1 MKKLLSF
8 ILAGLTCLNMGLTV
22 LAQGPIDN
30 DENNIPPVEEPMN
43 DGSDDNT
50 VPTDPEN
57 LVAPCEDTLPGGRDE
72 CQ

>member
-1 MKKLLSF
+1 MKKLLSL

-22 LAQGPIDN
+22 LAQEPANN

-57 LVAPCEDTLPGGRDE
+57 LVVPCEDTLPGGRDE

>member
-1 MKKLLSF
+1 MKKLLSL

-22 LAQGPIDN
+22 LAQEPTDN
-30 DENNIPPVEEPMN
+30 DKNNIPPVEAPVD

-57 LVAPCEDTLPGGRDE
+57 LVAPCDDSLPGGSNE
-72 CQ
+72 CP